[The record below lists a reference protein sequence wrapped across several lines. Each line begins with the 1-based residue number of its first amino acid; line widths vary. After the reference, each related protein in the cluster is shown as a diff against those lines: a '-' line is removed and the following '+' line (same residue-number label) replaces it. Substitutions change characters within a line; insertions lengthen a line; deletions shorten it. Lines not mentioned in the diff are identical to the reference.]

1 MSDKK
6 NQQLT
11 VNSNSLLE
19 LQRLDQVIN
28 EVAIRASKSS
38 GFELALYKAEAIDQL
53 TNALNDEVMGK
64 IMVLCG
70 KKIGF
75 LTDKDSMP
83 DKYKVSV
90 IRDCVIEAVLTGLDV
105 TGNHFNII
113 AGKMYTTKEGATHLL
128 KNKTH
133 GLQKH
138 EITYPSIDIS
148 DGTAIVTTKIEWKFN
163 GTTDSR
169 IINFTIRVNK
179 GMSADAIYGK
189 TERKAKIWLYN
200 HLTNNEVPDGEV
212 GDAVPLETTPK
223 DNSQSEQKTKS
234 QRNNNV
240 EDAEIVEDN
249 KEKEEK
255 REPTDLEKRAINHIE
270 KSTSKEDFEARC
282 KQVSGQGVDLKF
294 VLSIANTSFKS

>member
-1 MSDKK
+1 MSDKNQMQSDK
-6 NQQLT
+6 NQMQLS
-11 VNSNSLLE
+11 VNQNSLVE
-19 LQRLDQVIN
+19 LQRLDKVIS
-28 EVAIRASKSS
+28 EVATRASKSS

-53 TNALNDEVMGK
+53 TTALNDDVMKK

-113 AGKMYTTKEGATHLL
+113 AGRMYTTKEGATHLL
-128 KNKTH
+128 KNKTQ
-133 GLQKH
+133 GLQNH
-138 EITYPSIDIS
+138 EITYPSIDIN
-148 DGTAIVTTKIEWKFN
+148 DGTAIVTTKIQWKLN

-169 IINFTIRVNK
+169 IINFTVRVNK

-212 GDAVPLETTPK
+212 GDAIPLDETLKNNP
-223 DNSQSEQKTKS
+223 NSETKNTEE
-234 QRNNNV
+234 RNTNV
-240 EDAEIVEDN
+240 EEAEIVSE
-249 KEKEEK
+249 

-270 KSTSKEDFEARC
+270 KSTSKEDFDNRC

-294 VLSIANTSFKS
+294 VLSVANTSFK